1 MERTLRPLLFRWWS
15 DPDDYQWRIDFIRS
29 LGLLPALRI
38 LVAAIGAIMG
48 VMAALT
54 ALVPPDSAGVWP
66 RVGWA
71 AVAVAGL
78 LWVLRWLLR
87 DWPTLRQSVL
97 LVAVADIVIT
107 FSCVLLLDPMSAI
120 ASMPLLLCV
129 GGYVVF
135 FHGPKVHAGHIAW
148 SVLSVLAV
156 AVWMALAV
164 GDASGISLA
173 ANKAVTALLVTV
185 AILPIL
191 QFGFWLLQ
199 ASSMQS
205 LTDPLTEL
213 TNRRGLS
220 TAVARLGAAYPV
232 SAPLCAVLIDIDDF
246 KAVNDVHGH
255 TVGDEV
261 LIRTAQQIR
270 SCVGRDAVVARLG
283 GEEFLVVD
291 RLHSG
296 PAILV
301 ADQIRRRIAEPA
313 NPPITVSIGLA
324 TTPHHLHHGNLIDKL
339 VDAADAAMYLAKRRG
354 GNGVALTSEV
364 L

>member
-1 MERTLRPLLFRWWS
+1 MEQTLRPLLLRWWS
-15 DPDDYQWRIDFIRS
+15 EPDDYQWRIDFIRS

-48 VMAALT
+48 VMAAVT
-54 ALVPPDSAGVWP
+54 ALVPPVTVGVWP
-66 RVGWA
+66 
-71 AVAVAGL
+71 
-78 LWVLRWLLR
+78 WVLRWLLR
-87 DWPTLRQSVL
+87 DWPTVRQSVV

-107 FSCVLLLDPMSAI
+107 FSCVLLFDPMSAM
-120 ASMPLLLCV
+120 ASLPLLLCV

-148 SVLSVLAV
+148 YVASVLGVAVWTAV
-156 AVWMALAV
+156 AV
-164 GDASGISLA
+164 GGASGISVA

-185 AILPIL
+185 AILPTL

-220 TAVARLGAAYPV
+220 TAVACLSAAYPV
-232 SAPLCAVLIDIDDF
+232 AVPLCAVLIDIDDF

-301 ADQIRRRIAEPA
+301 ADQIRRRIAAPA
-313 NPPITVSIGLA
+313 DPPITVSIGLA
-324 TTPHHLHHGNLIDKL
+324 TTPHNNQHGNLIDRL

>member
-1 MERTLRPLLFRWWS
+1 MAEGRLGDGRPR
-15 DPDDYQWRIDFIRS
+15 R
-29 LGLLPALRI
+29 
-38 LVAAIGAIMG
+38 
-48 VMAALT
+48 AALGI
-54 ALVPPDSAGVWP
+54 AL
-66 RVGWA
+66 A
-71 AVAVAGL
+71 AAGL
-78 LWVLRWLLR
+78 ANGFGH
-87 DWPTLRQSVL
+87 SVV

-107 FSCVLLLDPMSAI
+107 FSCVLLFDPMSAM
-120 ASMPLLLCV
+120 ASLPLLLCV

-148 SVLSVLAV
+148 YVASVLGVAVWTAV
-156 AVWMALAV
+156 AV
-164 GDASGISLA
+164 GGASGISVA

-185 AILPIL
+185 AILPTL

-220 TAVARLGAAYPV
+220 TAVARLSAAYPV
-232 SAPLCAVLIDIDDF
+232 AVPLCAVLIDIDDF

-301 ADQIRRRIAEPA
+301 ADQIRRRIAAPA
-313 NPPITVSIGLA
+313 DPPITVSIGLA
-324 TTPHHLHHGNLIDKL
+324 TTPHNNQHGNLIHRL